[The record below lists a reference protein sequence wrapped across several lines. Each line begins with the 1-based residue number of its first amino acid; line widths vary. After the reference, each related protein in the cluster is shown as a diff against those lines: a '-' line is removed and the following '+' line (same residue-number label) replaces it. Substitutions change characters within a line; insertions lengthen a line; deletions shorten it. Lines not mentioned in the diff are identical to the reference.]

1 MIEKRFNKMI
11 SSVGYI
17 LFLFIGCLIIL
28 LTCVVGISYLLP
40 YYYRVSSFWTTTIA
54 IILFGIFYA
63 NIFFKISDF
72 IYIRFNVFKILV
84 SFHNLLVSKLF
95 YLVRISS
102 LFIGIG
108 LISYFLIDGI
118 FIFYKDKI
126 FGTSLSFPLI
136 FALTLPIPFAIFSNI
151 KYVK

>member
-63 NIFFKISDF
+63 NIFFKISEF
-72 IYIRFNVFKILV
+72 IYSRFNVFKILV

-118 FIFYKDKI
+118 FIYYNDKL
-126 FGTSLSFPLI
+126 FRTSLNLPLI
-136 FALTLPIPFAIFSNI
+136 FALSLPIPFAIFSNI

>member
-40 YYYRVSSFWTTTIA
+40 YYYLVSSFWTTTIA

-63 NIFFKISDF
+63 NIFFKISEF
-72 IYIRFNVFKILV
+72 IYSRFNVFKILV

-118 FIFYKDKI
+118 FIYYNDKL
-126 FGTSLSFPLI
+126 FRTSLNLPLI
-136 FALTLPIPFAIFSNI
+136 FALSLPIPFAIFSNI
-151 KYVK
+151 RYFK

>member
-1 MIEKRFNKMI
+1 MIEKLFNKMAC
-11 SSVGYI
+11 SVGYI

-28 LTCVVGISYLLP
+28 LTCVVSISYLLP
-40 YYYRVSSFWTTTIA
+40 YYRVSSFWTTAIT

-63 NIFFKISDF
+63 NIFFKISEY
-72 IYIRFNVFKILV
+72 IYNKFNVSKILV

-108 LISYFLIDGI
+108 LIIYFLMDGI
-118 FIFYKDKI
+118 FIFFNDKT
-126 FGTSLSFPLI
+126 FRTSLSLPMI
-136 FALTLPIPFAIFSNI
+136 FALSLPIPFAIFSNI
-151 KYVK
+151 RFFK

>member
-1 MIEKRFNKMI
+1 MIEKRFNKII

-40 YYYRVSSFWTTTIA
+40 YYYRVNSFWNTTIA

-63 NIFFKISDF
+63 NIFFKISEF
-72 IYIRFNVFKILV
+72 IYSRFNVFKILV

-118 FIFYKDKI
+118 FIYYNDKL
-126 FGTSLSFPLI
+126 FRNSLNLPLI
-136 FALTLPIPFAIFSNI
+136 FALSLPIPFAIFSNI
-151 KYVK
+151 RYSK

>member
-63 NIFFKISDF
+63 NIFFKISKF
-72 IYIRFNVFKILV
+72 IYSRFNVYKILV
-84 SFHNLLVSKLF
+84 SFHNLLISKLF

-118 FIFYKDKI
+118 FIYYNDKL
-126 FGTSLSFPLI
+126 FRTSLNLPLI
-136 FALTLPIPFAIFSNI
+136 FALSLPIPFAIFSNI

>member
-1 MIEKRFNKMI
+1 MV

-28 LTCVVGISYLLP
+28 LTCVVSISYLLP
-40 YYYRVSSFWTTTIA
+40 YYRVSSFWTTAIA

-63 NIFFKISDF
+63 NIFFKISEF
-72 IYIRFNVFKILV
+72 IYSRFNIFKILV
-84 SFHNLLVSKLF
+84 SFHDLLVSKLF

-118 FIFYKDKI
+118 FIYYNDRI
-126 FGTSLSFPLI
+126 FRTSLSLTLI
-136 FALTLPIPFAIFSNI
+136 FALSLPIPFAIFSNI
-151 KYVK
+151 RYFK

>member
-63 NIFFKISDF
+63 NIFFKISEF
-72 IYIRFNVFKILV
+72 IYSKFNVFKILV
-84 SFHNLLVSKLF
+84 RFHNLLVSKLF

-118 FIFYKDKI
+118 FIYYNDNLFR
-126 FGTSLSFPLI
+126 TSLSLPLI
-136 FALTLPIPFAIFSNI
+136 FALSLPIPFAIFSNI
-151 KYVK
+151 RYFK

>member
-1 MIEKRFNKMI
+1 MIEKRFNKII

-63 NIFFKISDF
+63 NIFFEISEF
-72 IYIRFNVFKILV
+72 IYSRFNVFKILV

-118 FIFYKDKI
+118 FIYYNDKL
-126 FGTSLSFPLI
+126 FRTSLNLPLI
-136 FALTLPIPFAIFSNI
+136 FALSLPIPFAIFSNI
-151 KYVK
+151 RYSK